1 MVSGVLNTYRRTC
14 LRLVEGAA
22 RSLASDSGRLY
33 LRTSVGTSHQA
44 RRRPRTSA
52 ANSGHS
58 MDPETLYRKHLDDLT
73 RMAMS
78 VCRRYGLADEDAE
91 DFASDVRLKLQ
102 ENDYSI
108 IRKFKGRSAFNTYLN
123 VVVGNLFRD
132 HRDKRWG
139 KWRPSA
145 EARRLG
151 EVAVLLETLV
161 YRDGH
166 TFESACKLI
175 EQRNRRT
182 SPADLRLLYAK
193 LPRRT
198 RRRLAG
204 EPELAGLAGDDEADR
219 SLLNHERDEQLHA
232 AQEALRRALDT
243 LADEDRLIIKML
255 YFEGCTVAE
264 VARALHIEQKPLYPR
279 IKRLLHRLQERLLA
293 EGIRSDLM
301 EFLQPN

>member
-1 MVSGVLNTYRRTC
+1 
-14 LRLVEGAA
+14 
-22 RSLASDSGRLY
+22 
-33 LRTSVGTSHQA
+33 
-44 RRRPRTSA
+44 
-52 ANSGHS
+52 
-58 MDPETLYRKHLDDLT
+58 MDPETLYQNHLDDLT

-78 VCRRYGLADEDAE
+78 VCRRYGFTDEDAE

-102 ENDYSI
+102 ENDYGI
-108 IRKFKGRSAFNTYLN
+108 VRKFKGRSAFNTYLN
-123 VVVGNLFRD
+123 VVVANLFRD

-139 KWRPSA
+139 KWRASA

-151 EVAVLLETLV
+151 EVAVQLETLV

-166 TFESACKLI
+166 TFESACKVL
-175 EQRNRRT
+175 EQRSRGTTMAELRR
-182 SPADLRLLYAK
+182 LYAK

-198 RRRLAG
+198 RRRIAG

-219 SLLNHERDEQLHA
+219 SLLNNERDERLRA

-243 LADEDRLIIKML
+243 LDDEDRLIIKML
-255 YFEGCTVAE
+255 YFEGYTVAE
-264 VARALHIEQKPLYPR
+264 IARTLHIEQKPLYPR

-301 EFLQPN
+301 DFLQPN